1 MISRM
6 LAATAALSVAA
17 WSAELSSS
25 LFDRLEYRSIGPAS
39 MGGRITDVEGVA
51 GRPELVYVATA
62 SGGLFKTTNGGT
74 TWTPIFDHEAT
85 ISIGNI
91 AVDPQ
96 NPDVVWVGA
105 GEANA
110 RNSVSFGDGVYKT
123 LDGGKT
129 WRNLGLAATHHIS
142 RVVVDPL
149 NSNI

>member
-17 WSAELSSS
+17 WSAELSSA

-74 TWTPIFDHEAT
+74 TWTPIFD
-85 ISIGNI
+85 
-91 AVDPQ
+91 P
-96 NPDVVWVGA
+96 NP
-105 GEANA
+105 
-110 RNSVSFGDGVYKT
+110 R
-123 LDGGKT
+123 
-129 WRNLGLAATHHIS
+129 S
-142 RVVVDPL
+142 RSAIL
-149 NSNI
+149 Q